1 MESVDQ
7 RTVRPASMVV
17 RLIEFM
23 RVREGQLVTNDD
35 IIAALWGRETG
46 RNQNNMRVL
55 LTMVRRKLK
64 ADGEP
69 FEIINEHGRG
79 YRLVPHYIQRSGV
92 P

>member
-1 MESVDQ
+1 
-7 RTVRPASMVV
+7 MVV

-23 RVREGQLVTNDD
+23 RAREGQLVTSDD

-55 LTMVRRKLK
+55 LTMARRNLK
-64 ADGEP
+64 AHGEQ
-69 FEIINEHGRG
+69 FELINEHGRG
-79 YRLVPHYIQRSGV
+79 YRLVPHHIERSSL